1 MSEVARKLT
10 VLAEDASACTCCEL
24 SSTRTKSVFGRGDPT
39 SGFVVIGEAPGA
51 DEDQSGIPFVG
62 RSGKL
67 LDEMMKEAG
76 VGSYYVMNAIKC
88 RPPGNRTPTREELMS
103 CHPWFGA
110 QLGLVQPR
118 VLLAL
123 GKTAARA
130 LNVSQ
135 FMPEVGW
142 RGIEFDEDRFTRIV
156 VTFHPAYV
164 LRTPGSR
171 RYVVEDIRKAHAW
184 KPPSP

>member
-1 MSEVARKLT
+1 MRTKLEI
-10 VLAEDASACTCCEL
+10 LAEDISACTCCEL
-24 SSTRTKSVFGRGDPT
+24 HKTRTRTVFGRGDTT

-51 DEDQSGIPFVG
+51 DEDERGIPFVG

-76 VGSYYVMNAIKC
+76 VPSYYVMNAIKC
-88 RPPGNRTPTREELMS
+88 RPPDNRPPTREEIKE
-103 CHPWFGA
+103 CHPWFRA
-110 QLGLVQPR
+110 QLGLVNPR

-123 GKTAARA
+123 GRTAAKA

-142 RGIEFDEDRFTRIV
+142 RGSEFEELDLKIV

-164 LRTPGSR
+164 LRQPGSR
-171 RYVVEDIRKAHAW
+171 RYVVEDIRKAHACRSH
-184 KPPSP
+184 SP